1 MSETIISRN
10 KTVVVVGLILIS
22 LFLIGTS
29 PLGKELMVKREPPET
44 DNLFVLGQYY
54 FNHGPHADGTYDI
67 ELARHYY
74 ELALA
79 DNPIGDNWAWY
90 QLGRI
95 DFLEGKF
102 DAAIYKFNK
111 QIEFFEDQQPSVYYM
126 LGLTYGYRA
135 RREGREDDW
144 TSAIEYF
151 SRYLEH
157 DNDSPWA
164 RVDLSWIYFSQGR
177 FEEMK
182 PILEVGLTTHNDN
195 PWLLNMYGL
204 ALLNTGNK
212 EEAESSFSAALEAAK
227 RLTPE
232 NWGLSYPGNDPTAWS
247 EGLEEFR
254 SAIQANLDLAEL

>member
-1 MSETIISRN
+1 MSETITSKN
-10 KTVVVVGLILIS
+10 KTVVVIGLMLIG
-22 LFLIGTS
+22 LFLVGTS
-29 PLGKELMVKREPPET
+29 SWGRELVTKKEPPET
-44 DNLFVLGQYY
+44 DNLFILGQYY

-67 ELARHYY
+67 KLARHYY
-74 ELALA
+74 EQALS
-79 DNPIGDNWAWY
+79 DNPQGDNWAWY

-111 QIEFFEDQQPSVYYM
+111 QIELFEDQQPSVYYM

-135 RREGREDDW
+135 RREGLESDW
-144 TSAIEYF
+144 TSAVEYF
-151 SRYLEH
+151 SRYLEY

-182 PILEVGLTTHNDN
+182 PILETGLATHSDN

-204 ALLNTGNK
+204 ALLNTADK
-212 EEAESSFSAALEAAK
+212 EEAKRSFSAALEAAK

-232 NWGLSYPGNDPTAWS
+232 NWGLSYPGNDPSAWS

>member
-1 MSETIISRN
+1 MNLESVFKKKS
-10 KTVVVVGLILIS
+10 VVVLGLIILS
-22 LFLIGTS
+22 LMMFATS
-29 PLGKELMVKREPPET
+29 PWGRERLEKREPPET

-67 ELARHYY
+67 KLARHYY

-79 DNPIGDNWAWY
+79 DNPEGDNWAWY

-135 RREGREDDW
+135 RREGKEDDW
-144 TSAIEYF
+144 TSAVEYF
-151 SRYLEH
+151 LRYLEH

-164 RVDLSWIYFSQGR
+164 RVDLAWIYFSQGF

-182 PILEVGLTTHNDN
+182 PVLEEGLSINGDN

-212 EEAESSFSAALEAAK
+212 EGAESSFSAALEGAK
-227 RLTPE
+227 KLTAE
-232 NWGLSYPGNDPTAWS
+232 EWGMSYPGNDPSAWS
-247 EGLEEFR
+247 DGLEEFR
-254 SAIQANLDLAEL
+254 AAIQANLNITSL